1 MTIKYLILF
10 LYLGILFIIGVLAS
24 KKITGAK
31 DYFVGGKKLGYWIVA
46 FSSRA
51 TGESAWLLLGLTG
64 MGAIIGIQSLWVVI
78 GEVLGVGIAWFFMAK
93 PFKKLTDQYDS
104 ITIPDYLVSHF
115 KTSSK
120 YLRIIA
126 ASALSLF
133 VTIYVSAQ
141 IDATGKAFES
151 FLQWNYY
158 TGAITGFVIVTLYI
172 TTGGFVAV
180 AWSDLFQGIIMI
192 LGLILLPIAALISID
207 NHSEIIVG
215 LNAIDPNLFS
225 FWGAGGF
232 SFINLLSCIGLL
244 MIGIGF
250 MGSPQV
256 FVRFMSIR
264 NEDEINKGR
273 WVAVVYTLLA
283 TGSAVLIGMLGRYM
297 FTDAEQDV
305 VKVLG
310 SGAEQVLPVMVEH
323 IFPITLVGI
332 YIAAVLSAIMSTID
346 SLLVV
351 ASSAVTRDFYQQI
364 WNPQLKEENMAK
376 ISRIV
381 TILLAMFALGIALTV
396 AVVSPTR
403 NIFWFVIFG
412 WSGIAATFCP
422 VMILSLFWKNFT
434 ARGAMASM
442 VIGFL
447 CVPFFKFLAP
457 LIPEIGIYFEKL
469 GELTPSFFMAF
480 IFGILISKIDKTT
493 VNR

>member
-1 MTIKYLILF
+1 
-10 LYLGILFIIGVLAS
+10 
-24 KKITGAK
+24 
-31 DYFVGGKKLGYWIVA
+31 
-46 FSSRA
+46 
-51 TGESAWLLLGLTG
+51 
-64 MGAIIGIQSLWVVI
+64 
-78 GEVLGVGIAWFFMAK
+78 
-93 PFKKLTDQYDS
+93 
-104 ITIPDYLVSHF
+104 
-115 KTSSK
+115 
-120 YLRIIA
+120 
-126 ASALSLF
+126 
-133 VTIYVSAQ
+133 
-141 IDATGKAFES
+141 
-151 FLQWNYY
+151 
-158 TGAITGFVIVTLYI
+158 
-172 TTGGFVAV
+172 
-180 AWSDLFQGIIMI
+180 
-192 LGLILLPIAALISID
+192 
-207 NHSEIIVG
+207 
-215 LNAIDPNLFS
+215 
-225 FWGAGGF
+225 
-232 SFINLLSCIGLL
+232 

-264 NEDEINKGR
+264 NEEEINKGR

-480 IFGILISKIDKTT
+480 IFGILISNIDKTT